1 MQKLI
6 SSLQF
11 GAPIHS
17 FIPLR
22 QANFL
27 IRSLKPHPFVFNPM
41 RFIFFLLLSFH
52 ALGQPAPFESEIKA
66 FEAKDQQTPPPRR
79 PILFT
84 GSSSIRLWDGL
95 SQYFPD
101 KAVLNRGFGGSQLSD
116 VRHFADRII
125 VKYRPKQIVLYAG
138 ENDIATGKQTA
149 QQTYD
154 RFVDLF
160 EYVRKR
166 LPGVPFVF
174 ISIKPSPSRR
184 QYQPIVIE
192 ANRLIKQYLSTK
204 RNTRFVDVYTPMLG
218 ANQQPMGHLFKGDS
232 LHMQAAGYQIWAKA
246 IGPVLK

>member
-1 MQKLI
+1 VIIRLI
-6 SSLQF
+6 FSSIVVFFSVFQT
-11 GAPIHS
+11 
-17 FIPLR
+17 
-22 QANFL
+22 
-27 IRSLKPHPFVFNPM
+27 PH
-41 RFIFFLLLSFH
+41 RF
-52 ALGQPAPFESEIKA
+52 ENEIKA
-66 FEAKDQQTPPPRR
+66 FEARDQQTPPPKR

-84 GSSSIRLWDGL
+84 GSSSIRLWDSL
-95 SQYFPD
+95 SRYFPG
-101 KAVLNRGFGGSQLSD
+101 KPVLQRGFGGSELSD
-116 VRHFADRII
+116 VRYYADRII
-125 VKYRPKQIVLYAG
+125 MPYKPRQIVLYAG

-184 QYQPIVIE
+184 QFQPVVIE
-192 ANRLIKQYLSTK
+192 ANQLIKQYLSTK

-246 IGPVLK
+246 VRPVLK